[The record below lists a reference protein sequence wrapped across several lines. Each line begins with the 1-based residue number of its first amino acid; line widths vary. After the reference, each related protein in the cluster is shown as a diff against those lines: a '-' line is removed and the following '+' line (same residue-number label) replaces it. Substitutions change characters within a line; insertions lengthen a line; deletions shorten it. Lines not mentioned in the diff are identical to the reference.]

1 MSREETPV
9 SKYSVDV
16 GNGVMRSP
24 LSKDKLIENTTDG
37 YYDVFL
43 RAIESTNDGNYLGT
57 LDLKTEQF
65 QWLKFSQVCDIVAK
79 IGSALEQLAEKK
91 ANIGIYSLNRQEW
104 IMSELGCFRNNLIT
118 VPLYDTLGKEA
129 IVHIINETEMTLC
142 ILSRNRIQGLVDA
155 KKEGLLNPLQILVSM
170 DDIEEELKINAK
182 AADIDLYSWTDFLEL
197 GVAHPTD
204 ESGKSKNEDIF
215 TICYT
220 SGTSGMPKG
229 VTLTHK
235 NMLSIATCIEFMGK
249 QGTFY
254 KWSKNDVH
262 LSYLPLAHVFERVL
276 QALLLTAGAQV
287 AFYRG
292 DPLKILDDVRIIQ
305 PTIFVSVPRLFNR
318 IYDKVWQG
326 VNEKS
331 TIAKFLF
338 KLAYSQKKLG
348 LGQGKVTHWFWDKLV
363 FGGVRER
370 LGFGRCQMMFSG
382 SAPISAEV
390 MDFLRIVFC
399 CEALEGF
406 GQTESTAGVAT
417 THWGDTTSGHIG
429 GPIPSLEMKLFD
441 LPEMNYS
448 SKDKPYP
455 RGEICYR
462 GSNAFTEYY
471 KQPTKTK
478 ETIDA
483 DGWVHTGDV
492 GMWDE
497 MGRLKII
504 DRAKNIFKLAQGY
517 VTLTN
522 INVVNI

>member
-1 MSREETPV
+1 M
-9 SKYSVDV
+9 SKYSVDI
-16 GNGVMRSP
+16 GNGVYRSP
-24 LSKDKLIENTTDG
+24 LSKDKLIENNTDG

-43 RAIESTNDGNYLGT
+43 KAIEKSNDGNYLGT
-57 LDLKTEQF
+57 LDIKTQEF
-65 QWLKFSQVCDIVAK
+65 QWLKYSEVRDIVTK
-79 IGSALEQLAEKK
+79 VGSALLHLTEKR
-91 ANIGIYSLNRQEW
+91 ANIGIYSLNRKEW
-104 IMSELGCFRNNLIT
+104 TMTELGCFRNDLIT

-129 IVHIINETEMTLC
+129 IVHIVNETEMKLC
-142 ILSRNRIQGLVDA
+142 VLTSNRIAGVVEA
-155 KKEGLLNPLQILVSM
+155 KKEGLIKSLSTLVTM
-170 DDIEEELKINAK
+170 DELSEELRKDAK
-182 AADIDLYSWTDFLEL
+182 AAGFEIKSWSEFLEI
-197 GVAHPTD
+197 GVAHPTED
-204 ESGKSKNEDIF
+204 SGRSKNADVF

-229 VTLTHK
+229 VTLTHR
-235 NMLSIATCIEFMGK
+235 NILSIATCIEFMGK
-249 QGTFY
+249 EGTFY
-254 KWSKNDVH
+254 NFSKNDVH

-276 QALLLTAGAQV
+276 QVLLLQVGAQV

-292 DPLKILDDVRIIQ
+292 DPLKILDDVKIIK

-331 TIAKFLF
+331 AIAKFLF
-338 KLAYSQKKLG
+338 KLAFSQKKMG
-348 LGQGKVTHWFWDKLV
+348 LGENKVTHWLWDKLV

-382 SAPISAEV
+382 SAPISADV

-406 GQTESTAGVAT
+406 GQTESAAGVAT
-417 THWGDTTSGHIG
+417 THWGDASSGHLG
-429 GPIPSLEMKLFD
+429 GPIPSLEMKLVD
-441 LPEMNYS
+441 LPEMNYTS
-448 SKDKPYP
+448 ADKPFP

-471 KQPTKTK
+471 KNPAKTK
-478 ETIDA
+478 ETIDS

-492 GMWDE
+492 GQWDDL
-497 MGRLKII
+497 GRLRII

-517 VTLTN
+517 FIL
-522 INVVNI
+522 I